1 MMRNKWIRR
10 TALTAVL
17 VLPVLVA
24 GCGIWNKGSK
34 GIDPP
39 QVELED
45 QQKDGAKSTLGA
57 VDVANMEGAENITVY
72 LQDRNGYLAPV
83 SLPAVLGAE
92 EEAGQRVLE
101 MMVDNGTYANALPE
115 DFRALIPQGTQV
127 LGYEHNPET
136 HVVKVDFSESFA
148 DYNSQDE
155 RAIVESITWA
165 LTSLPDVQGVEIYH
179 EGEKL
184 AEMPAGGLP
193 MDQVLT
199 REMGINLELASGV
212 NYTNSYPVTLYFS
225 GLTYYDEQYYVP
237 VTRLINRSDSTAHAA
252 MEELIAGPLNKKEL
266 TAVIMP
272 GVEVLSIE
280 EKDGVV
286 TIDVEDSTY
295 VSGQPAPSEML
306 EAVVLSLTENTSAQA
321 VQIKVNG
328 KTDVVDDRNQV
339 YSKPVSKPLQVNAIK
354 S

>member
-1 MMRNKWIRR
+1 MMQNKWIRR

-24 GCGIWNKGSK
+24 GCGIWNKGGK
-34 GIDPP
+34 EIDPP

-45 QQKDGAKSTLGA
+45 QQDGAKSTLGA
-57 VDVANMEGAENITVY
+57 VDVGTMEGAEKLTVY
-72 LQDRNGYLAPV
+72 LEDRNGYLAPV

-92 EEAGQRVLE
+92 EEVGQRVLE

-115 DFRALIPQGTQV
+115 DFRAMIPQGTQV
-127 LGYEHNPET
+127 LDYEHNKET
-136 HVVKVDFSESFA
+136 QIVKVDFSESFA
-148 DYNSQDE
+148 DYNSKDE

-179 EGEKL
+179 EGERL
-184 AEMPAGGLP
+184 AEMPASGLP
-193 MDQVLT
+193 LDQILT
-199 REMGINLELASGV
+199 RELGINLELASGV
-212 NYTNSYPVTLYFS
+212 NYSNSYPVTLYFS
-225 GLTYYDEQYYVP
+225 ASTYYDEQYYVP
-237 VTRLINRSDSTAHAA
+237 VTRLINRSDSTVHAA

-272 GVEVLSIE
+272 GVEVTSID

-286 TIDVEDSTY
+286 TIDLEDSTY
-295 VSGQPAPSEML
+295 VSGHQVPSEML
-306 EAVVLSLTENTSAQA
+306 EAVILSLTENTKAQA

-328 KTDVVDDRNQV
+328 KSDVVDNRNQA
-339 YSKPVSKPLQVNAIK
+339 YSKPVNKPQQLNAIK